1 MVQSPARRALQAT
14 TRPRA
19 RLDGARTGTEVSGM
33 GILSRMRE
41 DIQAVFESDPAA
53 RSTLEIILT
62 YPGIHAIWSHR
73 VAHWMWNHHL
83 KLPARV
89 VSELSR
95 FLNGIE
101 IHPGVTIGRR
111 LFIDHGMGVVMG
123 ETTEIGDDVLIYQGV
138 TLGGTSHK
146 KEKRHPTI
154 EDQVMISSGASVI
167 GPVRIGRGS
176 RIGAGAV
183 VVSSAP
189 PYSTIVGIPGKIIEG
204 QSARQDVA
212 ELEHGK
218 LPDPVARAINGLVEK
233 LNRLGVRME
242 EIEERQDCV
251 EDKVGELRPP
261 DRATPIAK

>member
-1 MVQSPARRALQAT
+1 M
-14 TRPRA
+14 
-19 RLDGARTGTEVSGM
+19 
-33 GILSRMRE
+33 
-41 DIQAVFESDPAA
+41 
-53 RSTLEIILT
+53 
-62 YPGIHAIWSHR
+62 
-73 VAHWMWNHHL
+73 
-83 KLPARV
+83 
-89 VSELSR
+89 
-95 FLNGIE
+95 
-101 IHPGVTIGRR
+101 
-111 LFIDHGMGVVMG
+111 
-123 ETTEIGDDVLIYQGV
+123 
-138 TLGGTSHK
+138 
-146 KEKRHPTI
+146 I

-251 EDKVGELRPP
+251 EDKVGELHPP